1 MTTQLTFWAVNN
13 LYHSP
18 NSSYNEQAQEAF
30 ASKSMMRLLV
40 PDALV
45 GHIVDQLDAMVE
57 RGSDPDY
64 DFDASDFDG
73 AEVTPDHYLLLTV
86 KQAVMFLRFLERDIH
101 IADATDAQKRNFV
114 SAYER
119 IMKQTLVVMPDDTAP
134 DGNDTPSDTDVAT
147 ETTTYRNPEIETKY
161 KATLDK
167 IISLFEVNRHG
178 LLVLRSALPNNA
190 PINKL
195 HEAGYIRLA
204 LTAHIAPDLG
214 LLAYWQATD
223 PDGFNATHTAI
234 KAVAGTSG
242 ILRMTRERMATIA
255 PDVVEVEI
263 CHCAKCG
270 DELDCNWSLAVCDA
284 CLWADA
290 ADDTPAD
297 TDPAPVLAE
306 IMSWVAWNVENF
318 GADGT
323 YHSVDL
329 LPNISLD
336 GLGKWLRVRKGF
348 VYFRLAWWR
357 LLAQDNPAVY
367 HQALRNMILA
377 KAELSKVHSSLRNT
391 SYAKKQRRAYR
402 RLDRIYRTVSRYKYG
417 VE

>member
-119 IMKQTLVVMPDDTAP
+119 IMKQTLVVMPDTDDPTPAP
-134 DGNDTPSDTDVAT
+134 DTDDTSTDSDTDVAT
-147 ETTTYRNPEIETKY
+147 EP
-161 KATLDK
+161 
-167 IISLFEVNRHG
+167 
-178 LLVLRSALPNNA
+178 
-190 PINKL
+190 
-195 HEAGYIRLA
+195 
-204 LTAHIAPDLG
+204 
-214 LLAYWQATD
+214 
-223 PDGFNATHTAI
+223 
-234 KAVAGTSG
+234 
-242 ILRMTRERMATIA
+242 
-255 PDVVEVEI
+255 
-263 CHCAKCG
+263 
-270 DELDCNWSLAVCDA
+270 
-284 CLWADA
+284 
-290 ADDTPAD
+290 TPAD
-297 TDPAPVLAE
+297 NDPAPVLAE
-306 IMSWVAWNVENF
+306 IMDWVAWNVENF

-336 GLGKWLRVRKGF
+336 GLDKWLRVRKG
-348 VYFRLAWWR
+348 VVHFRLAWWR

-367 HQALRNMILA
+367 HAALRNIILK

-391 SYAKKQRRAYR
+391 SYAKKQRLEHL
-402 RLDRIYRTVSRYKYG
+402 RLSLIYQVVSRYKYG